1 MGGCVRTILNL
12 SNFKPEDSLHTGSY
26 YDINIRSQEFGAL
39 SVWKRIK
46 TKGRVRTINRLS
58 FVFSIKTSEESTG
71 LDCIQK
77 IMKKVAWEMKSRE
90 HCLVGQDLFK
100 HCAKDEQRIFDYFI
114 KECHGN
120 EKSIIAKMTDSVD
133 AAFKNGINF
142 RLHSHLNQFMVNYDI
157 IRVLRDDMEYS
168 SWSDLSETECEL
180 CYKNYSMTK
189 NRKLPDWNIKEESF

>member
-1 MGGCVRTILNL
+1 M
-12 SNFKPEDSLHTGSY
+12 
-26 YDINIRSQEFGAL
+26 
-39 SVWKRIK
+39 WKRIK

-77 IMKKVAWEMKSRE
+77 IMKKVAWAMKSSE
-90 HCLVGQDLFK
+90 HCPVGQDLFK

-114 KECHGN
+114 KEYHGN

-133 AAFKNGINF
+133 AAFKNSINF

-157 IRVLRDDMEYS
+157 IRVLRDDIGYS
-168 SWSDLSETECEL
+168 SWSDLSETEREL
-180 CYKNYSMTK
+180 CYKNYSTTK
-189 NRKLPDWNIKEESF
+189 NRKLPHWNIEEEMF